1 MAQIRIEVQA
11 AVEDAVRNLDR
22 MEGSL
27 RNADTS
33 LGALPGNARAAFSA
47 IGQFTGAMQAG
58 VEVVQ
63 SIVGPTMEYGK
74 QVRDLGAFTGA
85 TAQESSRLIQVTDD
99 LGIEFGTLRTAAK
112 AMSENGLQPS
122 VANLA
127 KLADEFNAIQDPVK
141 QSQFLVD
148 KFGARAGPAMAIA
161 LRQGSAALLQMGEDA
176 EATGLVVGEDFVE
189 STEKARMALD
199 EYEDSIMAAKLALSE
214 HLLPAVTA
222 TLTQGA
228 DFITYWSK
236 SAEAIT
242 EGRLSLLEF
251 QKVGY
256 EVIFT
261 DKTLAQANADLTEA
275 TNDLTR
281 ANDAST
287 DRWAGLASTY
297 IPEVAEETRKL
308 TAVNNSTAANYRAM
322 YADIN
327 AAAADNAA
335 ALEAA
340 NQRAQESFEDL
351 AVIIDGPVGDAQD
364 DYYAAQKDAGAV
376 IAELR
381 AELAKLEASHGAVV
395 TSTDDGTEAARNLI
409 IAQSDAQTAAEN
421 LKKAQEKL
429 AEDPGDLGLQAAVAR
444 AEQALDRH
452 EAAVVEWGGKVDQA
466 GQEYVINNSAAIDA
480 VELKLDEANAAYD
493 ANATAHEEAT
503 ARIIFGMLEQKLA
516 MDGFT
521 QEEITFL
528 TDVGEAWGIYDSETA
543 AALRAVD
550 QAINTHG
557 LNANAVVTTLHDNIS
572 NLPEHKLVQIE
583 VRTNYTQY
591 GAEPGPGAPV
601 VIPSTPD
608 QTGAPG
614 GTW

>member
-1 MAQIRIEVQA
+1 M
-11 AVEDAVRNLDR
+11 
-22 MEGSL
+22 
-27 RNADTS
+27 
-33 LGALPGNARAAFSA
+33 
-47 IGQFTGAMQAG
+47 
-58 VEVVQ
+58 EVVQ

-85 TAQESSRLIQVTDD
+85 SAEESSRLIQVTDD
-99 LGIEFGTLRTAAK
+99 LGIEFGSLRTAAK

-122 VANLA
+122 VQNLA
-127 KLADEFNAIQDPVK
+127 KLADEFNAIKDPVQ

-176 EATGLVVGEDFVE
+176 EATGLVVGEDFVK

-222 TLTQGA
+222 TLSQGA

-236 SAEAIT
+236 SADAIT

-261 DKTLAQANADLTEA
+261 EKTLAQANADLTEA

-281 ANDAST
+281 ANDAAS

-297 IPEVAEETRKL
+297 IPEVETATRQL
-308 TAVNNSTAANYRAM
+308 TAVNNSTGAYYRQM
-322 YADIN
+322 FSEIES
-327 AAAADNAA
+327 AAADGAA
-335 ALEAA
+335 AIEAA
-340 NQRAQESFEDL
+340 NKRAQESFEDL
-351 AVIIDGPVGDAQD
+351 TVIIDGPVGDAQD

-381 AELAKLEASHGAVV
+381 DELAKLQDSHGDVV
-395 TSTDDGTEAARNLI
+395 TSTDDGTQAARNLI
-409 IAQSDAQTAAEN
+409 IAQSDAKTAAEN

-444 AEQALDRH
+444 AETALDTH
-452 EAAVVEWGGKVDQA
+452 TAAVGEWEGKVDTA
-466 GQEYVINNSAAIDA
+466 NDNYVINNSAAIDA
-480 VELKLDEANAAYD
+480 VELKLEEAQAAYD

-503 ARIIFGMLEQKLA
+503 ARIVFGMLTQKLA
-516 MDGFT
+516 MDGYT

-528 TDVGEAWGIYDSETA
+528 TDVGEAWGIYDTETA
-543 AALRAVD
+543 NTLRAVD

-557 LNANAVVTTLHDNIS
+557 LNADRVITQLGDNIRNLPTVTTLRVNVETH
-572 NLPEHKLVQIE
+572 
-583 VRTNYTQY
+583 YAQY

-601 VIPSTPD
+601 VVPVTPD
-608 QTGAPG
+608 NTGAPG

>member
-1 MAQIRIEVQA
+1 
-11 AVEDAVRNLDR
+11 

-85 TAQESSRLIQVTDD
+85 SAEESSRLIQVTDD
-99 LGIEFGTLRTAAK
+99 LGIEFGSLRTAAK

-122 VANLA
+122 VQNLA
-127 KLADEFNAIQDPVK
+127 KLADEFNAIKDPVQ

-176 EATGLVVGEDFVE
+176 EATGLVVGEDFVK

-222 TLTQGA
+222 TLSQGA

-236 SAEAIT
+236 SADAIT

-261 DKTLAQANADLTEA
+261 EKTLADANADLTEA

-281 ANDAST
+281 ANDAAS

-297 IPEVAEETRKL
+297 IPEVETATRQL
-308 TAVNNSTAANYRAM
+308 TAVNNSTGAYYRQM
-322 YADIN
+322 FSEIES
-327 AAAADNAA
+327 AAADGAA
-335 ALEAA
+335 AIEAA
-340 NQRAQESFEDL
+340 NKRAQESFEDL
-351 AVIIDGPVGDAQD
+351 TVIIDGPVGDAQD

-381 AELAKLEASHGAVV
+381 GELAKLQESHGQVV
-395 TSTDDGTEAARNLI
+395 TSTDDGAAAARNLI

-444 AEQALDRH
+444 AENALVTH
-452 EAAVVEWGGKVDQA
+452 QGAVEEWEGKVDTA
-466 GQEYVINNSAAIDA
+466 NDNYVINNSAAIDA
-480 VELKLDEANAAYD
+480 VELKLGEAEAAYA

-503 ARIIFGMLEQKLA
+503 ARIVFGMLTQKLA
-516 MDGFT
+516 MDGYT
-521 QEEITFL
+521 QEEISFL
-528 TDVGEAWGIYDSETA
+528 TDVGEAWGIYDTETA
-543 AALRAVD
+543 ATLRAVD
-550 QAINTHG
+550 GAINQHG
-557 LNANAVVTTLHDNIS
+557 LNANAVITTLHDNIS

-591 GAEPGPGAPV
+591 GTEDPAAPLN
-601 VIPSTPD
+601 IPTTPD
-608 QTGAPG
+608 NTGAPG